1 MVTQT
6 IAGQPSVVTIA
17 GHFSNLRW
25 LGSVPT
31 TAEAPPARRR
41 LAAVVARAAARRAGP
56 KYLALR
62 HLRRCSGLRRRAAAS
77 RRGSSTPAPAG
88 GVACVGRSLGPY
100 VARPAREA
108 PPHEPKNCTRA
119 ATAARQ
125 SHLSLRRAIM
135 KSCARAATAARR
147 RHRRHRASLLQQR
160 HPLPR
165 HASPKSCT
173 RALLLRGGS
182 TAATAPRCLGSVILQ
197 CGAPARRAART
208 AAATTARRR
217 HRRHRASLAKPHGRQ
232 APSSV
237 PGPCRFE
244 HLAHVNTERLVRV
257 ARAQRRRCLYP
268 TVRSKSAP
276 PVLVRALR
284 AHRRRRLHPTAY
296 GSRSVRLLH
305 RPRLD

>member
-1 MVTQT
+1 M
-6 IAGQPSVVTIA
+6 VTIA

-108 PPHEPKNCTRA
+108 PPHEPKNCT
-119 ATAARQ
+119 
-125 SHLSLRRAIM
+125 
-135 KSCARAATAARR
+135 RAATAARR

>member
-108 PPHEPKNCTRA
+108 PPHEPKNCT
-119 ATAARQ
+119 
-125 SHLSLRRAIM
+125 
-135 KSCARAATAARR
+135 RAATAARR

>member
-1 MVTQT
+1 MERRRAKISHGHPAT
-6 IAGQPSVVTIA
+6 AGQPSALRIA
-17 GHFSNLRW
+17 GHFANLRW

-41 LAAVVARAAARRAGP
+41 LAAAVARAAARRAGP

-62 HLRRCSGLRRRAAAS
+62 HLRRCSGLRLRAAAS

-88 GVACVGRSLGPY
+88 GVACVGRSLVPY

-125 SHLSLRRAIM
+125 SHLSLRRA
-135 KSCARAATAARR
+135 
-147 RHRRHRASLLQQR
+147 
-160 HPLPR
+160 
-165 HASPKSCT
+165 SPKSCM

-182 TAATAPRCLGSVILQ
+182 TAATAPRCLGSVILHR
-197 CGAPARRAART
+197 GAPARRAART

-237 PGPCRFE
+237 PGPCCFE
-244 HLAHVNTERLVRV
+244 HLAHVNAERLVRV

-268 TVRSKSAP
+268 MVRSKSAP

-296 GSRSVRLLH
+296 CSRSVRLLH
-305 RPRLD
+305 AWISTCNLVK